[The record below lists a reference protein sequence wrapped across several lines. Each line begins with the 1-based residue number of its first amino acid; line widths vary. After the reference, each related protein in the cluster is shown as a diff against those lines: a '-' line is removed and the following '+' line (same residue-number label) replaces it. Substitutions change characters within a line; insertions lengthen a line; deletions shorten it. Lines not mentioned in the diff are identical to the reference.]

1 MNTKNLYVATCTNG
15 TEKLVAEEIAS
26 FDGTIIEVSRG
37 SVSWQGDLEAG
48 YRACLWSRFSSRI
61 LLKLESFSVPD
72 EDALYKGVSGVKWEE
87 HMDYDTSFA
96 IDCTLSSGTA
106 VTHSRFAALR
116 TKDGIADY
124 FNERYDKRPSVKTG
138 RPDVQYVLHIDSE
151 NSGTIYLDLSGE
163 SLHRRGY
170 REEGVIAP
178 LKENLAAA
186 IVASAGFIKT
196 KYDVVLD
203 PMCGSATLLI
213 EAALMFGDVAPG
225 LSRKYYGFLG
235 WRKHDQSLWDK
246 LIDEAIEREER
257 GIDKEWPQF
266 IGYDADYRAIAAA
279 KKNIRKADLED
290 RIRVKTACLAQL
302 NTPATNGLII
312 CNPPYGERLNEKQ
325 EVQQLYRAMGR
336 IFSTRFGGWDLGL
349 FISNAEFGDQL
360 GVKWSDKIPLHNG
373 PIACKLL
380 RGTIEKREE
389 QQPFVWQ
396 LSDVVMEGDQNDFA
410 NRLKKNSRQL
420 LKWAARENVECLRV
434 YDRDLPQFNFSVDL
448 YGKWIHVQEF
458 APPKSVDEESAR
470 ERMNQGLEVVRE
482 VFGVNRDRVFIKTR
496 SRQKGK
502 SQYQKKASREKMFVV
517 REGDGYF
524 LVNFTDYLDTGLF
537 LDHRNV
543 RLEIAQMASGKRF
556 LNLFGYTG
564 AATVHACIGGAVST
578 TTVDLSAKYLGWA
591 KMNLSL
597 NGYGGPSHQ
606 FVQAD
611 CVKWLGECKD
621 KFDLIFLDPPTF
633 SNTKKD
639 KRVFD
644 IQNDHALLIQRAMK
658 LLTRDG
664 LLVFSTNFR
673 KFVLQKDLERLY
685 NIKEVTQKTIPADFK
700 RRGSI
705 HKCWKITHS
714 EKG

>member
-1 MNTKNLYVATCTNG
+1 MKTKNSYVATCTNG
-15 TEKLVAEEIAS
+15 TEKLVAGEIES
-26 FDGTIIEVSRG
+26 FGGNIADVSRG
-37 SVSWQGDLEAG
+37 SVSWLGDLEAG

-61 LLKLESFSVPD
+61 LLKLISFPVPD
-72 EDALYKGVSGVKWEE
+72 EDALYRGVSGVQWEE

-106 VTHSRFAALR
+106 ITHSRFAALR

-138 RPDVQYVLHIDSE
+138 RPDVQYLLHIDSE
-151 NSGTIYLDLSGE
+151 NTGTIYLDLSGE

-186 IVASAGFIKT
+186 IVGSAGFLEKN
-196 KYDVVLD
+196 YDVVLD

-213 EAALMFGDVAPG
+213 EAALMFGDIAPG
-225 LSRKYYGFLG
+225 LSRKYFGFLG
-235 WRKHDQSLWDK
+235 WRKHDQQLWDK
-246 LIDEAIEREER
+246 LVDEAIEREDR
-257 GIDKEWPQF
+257 GSEKKWPQF
-266 IGYDADYRAIAAA
+266 TGYDADYRAINAA
-279 KKNIRKADLED
+279 KKNILKAGLED
-290 RIRVKTACLAQL
+290 RIRVKTASLAQL
-302 NTPATNGLII
+302 DTPGGSGLIV
-312 CNPPYGERLNEKQ
+312 CNPPYGERLDEKQ

-336 IFSTRFGGWDLGL
+336 IFSAHFGGWDLGL

-360 GVKWSDKIPLHNG
+360 GVKWTDKVPLHNG

-380 RGTIEKREE
+380 RGTIEKQEE
-389 QQPFVWQ
+389 QKPFVWQ
-396 LSDVVMEGDQNDFA
+396 LCDVTMEGDQNDFA

-420 LKWAARENVECLRV
+420 LKWAAKENVECLRV
-434 YDRDLPQFNFSVDL
+434 YDRDMPQFNFSVDL

-458 APPKSVDEESAR
+458 APPKTVDEDSAR

-502 SQYQKKASREKMFVV
+502 SQYQKKASREKMYVV
-517 REGDGYF
+517 REGEGYF

-543 RLEIAQMASGKRF
+543 RLEIAQIASGKRF

-564 AATVHACIGGAVST
+564 AATVQACIGGAFST

-591 KMNLSL
+591 KMNLAL

-611 CVKWLGECKD
+611 CVKWLDECKD

-633 SNTKKD
+633 SNTKKE

-644 IQNDHALLIQRAMK
+644 VQNDHAPLIRRAMK
-658 LLTRDG
+658 LLTKDG
-664 LLVFSTNFR
+664 LLIFSTNFR
-673 KFVLQKDLERLY
+673 KFVLQKDLEGLY
-685 NIKEVTQKTIPADFK
+685 NIKEVTQKTIPLDFK
-700 RRGSI
+700 QRGSI
-705 HKCWKITHS
+705 HKSWKITHH
-714 EKG
+714 K